1 MKRIVVLS
9 DEDIKDIS
17 EGKEVRFEFFD
28 DMYVLVNEEGYKNF
42 KSDIKLTCRKGGL
55 I

>member
-17 EGKEVRFEFFD
+17 EGKEVHFEFFD
-28 DMYVLVNEEGYKNF
+28 DKYVLVNEEGYNNF
-42 KSDIKLTCRKGGL
+42 KSRYKIDM
-55 I
+55 